1 MTTISSNSY
10 FLKEE
15 FLTGRKSR
23 GKSNASNVLA
33 APDKSMAIQLGASKF
48 KQGKHANLS
57 MTANLT
63 PSVKLKGVGFESTPL
78 SKLLSSVDS
87 SSPKPL
93 TTKDFH
99 QSLDRV
105 N

>member
-1 MTTISSNSY
+1 MTNISSNSY

-23 GKSNASNVLA
+23 GKSNASNV
-33 APDKSMAIQLGASKF
+33 PDKNMTIQLGASKF

-99 QSLDRV
+99 
-105 N
+105 